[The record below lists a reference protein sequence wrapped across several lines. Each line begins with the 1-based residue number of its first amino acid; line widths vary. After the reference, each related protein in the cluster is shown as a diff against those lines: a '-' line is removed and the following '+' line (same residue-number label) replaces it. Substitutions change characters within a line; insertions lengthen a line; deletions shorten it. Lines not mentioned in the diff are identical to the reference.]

1 MHCSFSLP
9 AQKIDHSWNNFG
21 KRIEGSFMDLKFGN
35 NLFNRPVPAIHLVP
49 ADLSNISDSSLV
61 S

>member
-1 MHCSFSLP
+1 
-9 AQKIDHSWNNFG
+9 
-21 KRIEGSFMDLKFGN
+21 MDLKFGN
-35 NLFNRPVPAIHLVP
+35 NLFNRLVPAIHLVP